1 MVAGKL
7 VEENKKNQITPPD
20 DRQAPAAILFYMFQ
34 ILLFSQ
40 SNPSPLISKN

>member
-20 DRQAPAAILFYMFQ
+20 DRQAPAAILFQMFQ
-34 ILLFSQ
+34 ILFLA
-40 SNPSPLISKN
+40 NRILVL